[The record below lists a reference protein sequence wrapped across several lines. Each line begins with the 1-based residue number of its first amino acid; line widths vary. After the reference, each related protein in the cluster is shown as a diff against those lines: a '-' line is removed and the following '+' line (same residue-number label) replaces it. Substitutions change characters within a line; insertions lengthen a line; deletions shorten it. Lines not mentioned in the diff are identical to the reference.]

1 MPSASAASVNPPPSG
16 LPHIAGLTTQ
26 KFEAVKR
33 VQELVAQMGF
43 RQDPEFDPLMNMFRG
58 QIPPEV
64 SIQPKPSKAP
74 VLRLD
79 PLGREIDEH
88 GNVIMPKINNLST
101 LKVYLYFLGMV
112 SDSLIFVLTL
122 YFEFFIQNNLCEFYV
137 YAGSS
142 RLTSTSRKRMPS
154 RYLNLSWKLTLKRIP
169 IMMEGWELTKTRS

>member
-1 MPSASAASVNPPPSG
+1 MQPNEGIKFPPTTSGVIPAPPQSRSVPTATSAGGITTSLPSANPPPSG
-16 LPHIAGLTTQ
+16 LPHLAGLTTQ

-101 LKVYLYFLGMV
+101 LKVYLHFLGMI
-112 SDSLIFVLTL
+112 SDSPISVLTSLFLIF
-122 YFEFFIQNNLCEFYV
+122 YPKEP
-137 YAGSS
+137 
-142 RLTSTSRKRMPS
+142 M
-154 RYLNLSWKLTLKRIP
+154 
-169 IMMEGWELTKTRS
+169 